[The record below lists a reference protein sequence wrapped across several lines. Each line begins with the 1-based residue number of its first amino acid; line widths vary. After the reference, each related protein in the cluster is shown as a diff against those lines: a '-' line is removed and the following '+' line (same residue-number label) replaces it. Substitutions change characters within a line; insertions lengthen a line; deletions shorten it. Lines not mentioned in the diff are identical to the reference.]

1 MPEAELVQ
9 DMIFAAESPQGPL
22 TARKSPGSSCAPC
35 LEQHRNSHLGAIEG
49 SGAFCDECWGHSEML
64 PLLGDGHLERNW
76 SSGKVCGEGGAGS
89 CGLSLSLDP
98 FIPLLAV

>member
-35 LEQHRNSHLGAIEG
+35 LEQHRNSHLGAHL
-49 SGAFCDECWGHSEML
+49 GAFCDECWGRGEML
-64 PLLGDGHLERNW
+64 PLLGDGHLERNC
-76 SSGKVCGEGGAGS
+76 SSGRVCGEGGAGS
-89 CGLSLSLDP
+89 YGLSLSLDP